1 MAKKK
6 EITEEIKLLKSRVD
20 ANTAIIGKEKVMK
33 ELKNKNLTTIFLAGN
48 CESKTREDIKH
59 LANLANVKV
68 VELEQS
74 NEELG
79 VICKKNFF
87 ISVLGISGD

>member
-6 EITEEIKLLKSRVD
+6 EVSEEIKVLKQKLLEDKVV
-20 ANTAIIGKEKVMK
+20 IGTEKVIK
-33 ELKNKNLTTIFLAGN
+33 GLKAKHFGKVFLASN
-48 CESKTREDIKH
+48 CLDETKKDIFH
-59 LANLANVKV
+59 YGGLADIPVI
-68 VELEQS
+68 ELEIT

-87 ISVLGISGD
+87 ISVLGIIGE